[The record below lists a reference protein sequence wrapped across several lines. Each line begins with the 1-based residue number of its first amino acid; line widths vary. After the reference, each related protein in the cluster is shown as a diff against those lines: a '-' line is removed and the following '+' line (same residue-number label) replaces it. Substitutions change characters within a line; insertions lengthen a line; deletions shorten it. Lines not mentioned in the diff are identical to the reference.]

1 MLRELLLAALS
12 SFGGA
17 FGFGWLLHAPPKALP
32 VGAAFGTLG
41 YIVYW
46 LLPRLGAPNA
56 LAMFVGAFLA
66 AAAGQ
71 LAARRMH
78 MISTVF
84 ITIAILPLVPGMGLY
99 RAMSAW
105 GQGMAEAGASIAVDS
120 MAQILMIVL
129 GVAVGSALFGTRGRP
144 RPGTA
149 WTKGW
154 AARKGENDDER

>member
-17 FGFGWLLHAPPKALP
+17 YGFGWLLHAPRKALP
-32 VGAAFGTLG
+32 IGAAFGALG
-41 YIVYW
+41 YTVYW
-46 LLPRLGAPNA
+46 LLGRLNVPDA
-56 LAMFVGAFLA
+56 LAMFLGAFLA

-71 LAARRMH
+71 LAARQMR

-99 RAMSAW
+99 RAMDAW
-105 GQGMAEAGASIAVDS
+105 GRGLADMGTDFAVNS
-120 MAQILMIVL
+120 MAQIVMIAL
-129 GVAVGSALFGTRGRP
+129 GVAVGSALFGTHR

-149 WTKGW
+149 GDGKLP
-154 AARKGENDDER
+154 KEE